1 MSRPR
6 VLLALTVYNGGDV
19 VAAALESVA
28 RLDTA
33 VADVDVL
40 VLDDCSPEPGFS
52 EQIERHCERLGHQY
66 YRSPRNLGI
75 PRNVNLGLLAAIDGD
90 YDHVIISNS
99 DVVYS
104 RCSVDQLVL
113 TAQTDSR
120 IGSVTAWSTN
130 VSIYSIPNAA
140 PNDHLPDQATT
151 DEVGAALR
159 SHFGAT
165 AVDIPAGISFA
176 MLIPVPVLRVVGI
189 MDPIFGRGYCEET
202 DWSRRSLAAGFRL
215 TLGIGAFVYHRGG
228 ASNEPAGLLGAGE
241 STVPANERIIDLKY
255 PTFRDE
261 VAEFGATGTMGRLHL
276 EAIGAIIGAASERHG
291 HRVSVGLCPPRPVD
305 SSQSGPDGDRPVSI
319 DVRLDGPGR
328 GHAQATIEFAGF
340 RSTHAAG
347 HQEAADT
354 LRNVYGVPRSVDVY
368 DIGVPPEQFARSIA
382 GDDEALITNHRNYPA
397 HV

>member
-1 MSRPR
+1 M
-6 VLLALTVYNGGDV
+6 
-19 VAAALESVA
+19 
-28 RLDTA
+28 
-33 VADVDVL
+33 
-40 VLDDCSPEPGFS
+40 
-52 EQIERHCERLGHQY
+52 
-66 YRSPRNLGI
+66 
-75 PRNVNLGLLAAIDGD
+75 
-90 YDHVIISNS
+90 
-99 DVVYS
+99 
-104 RCSVDQLVL
+104 
-113 TAQTDSR
+113 
-120 IGSVTAWSTN
+120 
-130 VSIYSIPNAA
+130 SIYSIPNAA

-261 VAEFGATGTMGRLHL
+261 VAEFGGTGTMGRLHL